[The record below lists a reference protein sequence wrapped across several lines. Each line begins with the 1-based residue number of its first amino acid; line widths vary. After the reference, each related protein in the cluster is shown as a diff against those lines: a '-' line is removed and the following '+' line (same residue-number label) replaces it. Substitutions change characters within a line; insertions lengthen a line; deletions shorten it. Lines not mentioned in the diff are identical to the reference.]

1 MEHSIIISV
10 EEYRDLV
17 AKAERIAAVER
28 MVTKGDYVSTGAI
41 MAVLDIPYEQKGAK
55 EL

>member
-28 MVTKGDYVSTGAI
+28 MVTRGDYVSTGAI
-41 MAVLDIPYEQKGAK
+41 MAVLDIVPVKK
-55 EL
+55 ESKE